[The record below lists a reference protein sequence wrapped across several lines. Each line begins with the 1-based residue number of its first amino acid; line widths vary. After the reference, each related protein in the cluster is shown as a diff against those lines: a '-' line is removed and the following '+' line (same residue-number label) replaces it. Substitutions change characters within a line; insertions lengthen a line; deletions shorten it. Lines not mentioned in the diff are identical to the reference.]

1 MSSRRT
7 RARRNKGVSTGVI
20 VLRVAVLVFVVL
32 VGLVA
37 VGAFTGYS
45 VASSWL
51 EDLPDYQS
59 AEAFEL
65 AQPTKIYSADGVLL
79 ARLFLENRTVVPM
92 SEIATDLADAIVAIE
107 DERFYQHDGVDYL
120 GIARAAVKD
129 VILGELE
136 EGASTITQQYIDN
149 TVLRDERTD
158 RTFRYKARE
167 AYLALELEKLKPKE
181 EILGLYLNA
190 IYLGQGAY
198 GAEAASH
205 AFFGKSAI
213 DLTLPEAAT
222 LAGLA
227 QAPSRLDPYRNPEGA
242 KYRRDLVLGRM
253 LANDFITQTE
263 YDEAIATPIVVE
275 RSDEPEGGIYQAHYF
290 VAHVK
295 KVLQQEYSQALV
307 FQGGL
312 TVRTTLDTR
321 LQGYAEDAV
330 FSRYYRETDPNCAL
344 VSIDHTTGHVV
355 AMVGGDDFSENKF
368 NLATQGRRQPGS
380 SFKMFVLITALEDGM
395 PPNRYVNSSSPA
407 KIPTDPVW
415 IVNNSVGSGSGM
427 MTMQSATRGSVN
439 TVFARLIFE
448 LGAEKVA
455 ATARRMGITSEIP
468 AYPSIAL
475 GTHNVSVIDM
485 ASAFGTLANL
495 GTHYDPVVITEVID
509 RAGETVFEADPVAKD
524 VVDPEVAYA
533 AINIMKGVITGGT
546 ARRANIGR
554 PAAGKTGTS
563 QNYRDAWFCGFTPQL
578 TTAVWTGYYEAET
591 SMRNVNGVRGFGGTL
606 SAPVWADYM
615 SKALDGLPALDWP
628 RQAAPDYRWDSD
640 WAATQPAD
648 SYVGFDLEDVL
659 KDLKN
664 SDFKIVIVEEYHPE
678 IAEGV
683 IIEQTPE
690 EGDPIAPGKTLTLV
704 VSKGVDPN
712 PPPPPSPP
720 TTGTPSPPTTST
732 P

>member
-1 MSSRRT
+1 M
-7 RARRNKGVSTGVI
+7 
-20 VLRVAVLVFVVL
+20 RVAV
-32 VGLVA
+32 VA
-37 VGAFTGYS
+37 VAALLVLAASGAFTGYA
-45 VASSWL
+45 VAMSWL

-79 ARLFLENRTVVPM
+79 ARLFLENRTTVPM

-120 GIARAAVKD
+120 GIARAAFKD
-129 VILGELE
+129 VIAGDFD

-158 RTFRYKARE
+158 RTLRYKARE
-167 AYLALELEKLKPKE
+167 AYLALELEKLKSKE

-190 IYLGQGAY
+190 IYLGDGAY
-198 GAEAASH
+198 GAQAAAH
-205 AFFGKSAI
+205 TYFAKDAK

-222 LAGLA
+222 LAALA
-227 QAPSRLDPYRNPEGA
+227 QAPSRLNPYDNPEGA
-242 KYRRDLVLGRM
+242 TQRRNLVLGRM
-253 LANDFITQTE
+253 LANNFITQTE
-263 YDEAIATPIVVE
+263 HDEAIAAPMAVE
-275 RSDEPEGGIYQAHYF
+275 GSEEPEGGIYQAHYF

-295 KVLQQEYSQALV
+295 KVLQQEYSQSLV

-312 TVRTTLDTR
+312 TVYTTLDTR

-330 FSRYYRETDPNCAL
+330 FSRYYRDTDPNCAL
-344 VSIDHTTGHVV
+344 VSIDHTNGHVV

-380 SFKMFVLITALEDGM
+380 AFKMFVLVTALEDGM
-395 PPNRYVNSSSPA
+395 PPSRYVDSSSPA
-407 KIPTDPVW
+407 VIPTNPPWV
-415 IVNNSVGSGSGM
+415 VSNSEGYGRGM
-427 MTMQSATRGSVN
+427 ITMRAGTRGSVN

-448 LGAEKVA
+448 LGADKVA
-455 ATARRMGITSEIP
+455 ATARRMGITSDVP

-495 GTHYDPVVITEVID
+495 GTRNDPVVITKVLD
-509 RAGETVFEADPVAKD
+509 RAGETVFESTLLPQE
-524 VVDPEVAYA
+524 VVSPEIAYA

-578 TTAVWTGYYEAET
+578 TTAVWTGYYERET

-615 SKALDGLPALDWP
+615 SKALEGLPAVDWP
-628 RQAAPDYRWDSD
+628 RQETPDYRWKSA
-640 WAATQPAD
+640 WAATQPTT
-648 SYVGFDLEDVL
+648 SYLGFYLESVL
-659 KDLKN
+659 KDLN
-664 SDFKIVIVEEYHPE
+664 ESGFKIVIGEQYHPN
-678 IAEGV
+678 ALAGV
-683 IIEQTPE
+683 VIGQVPAP
-690 EGDPIAPGKTLTLV
+690 GDPISPGAALTLT
-704 VSKGVDPN
+704 VSKGPIPA
-712 PPPPPSPP
+712 PPPPPSVPTTGAPSPP
-720 TTGTPSPPTTST
+720 TTGTP
-732 P
+732 